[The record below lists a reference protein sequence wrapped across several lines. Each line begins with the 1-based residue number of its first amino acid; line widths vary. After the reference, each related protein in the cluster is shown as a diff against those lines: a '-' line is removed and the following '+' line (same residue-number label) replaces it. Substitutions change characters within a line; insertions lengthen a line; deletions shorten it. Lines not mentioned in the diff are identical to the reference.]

1 MSENL
6 KKLLEDIKMVND
18 NFTGVY
24 EENPYI
30 GYLAIAPTKEEI
42 GEEYFFQGE
51 EYENLIKE
59 YETESGICEYITFE
73 EYIIYTSQSW

>member
-6 KKLLEDIKMVND
+6 KMLLEDIKMVND

-24 EENPYI
+24 EENPHI

-42 GEEYFFQGE
+42 GNEYFFQGE
-51 EYENLIKE
+51 EYEDLIKY
-59 YETESGICEYITFE
+59 YETESGIYEYITFK

>member
-30 GYLAIAPTKEEI
+30 GYLAIAPIKEEI

-59 YETESGICEYITFE
+59 YEAESGICEYITFR